1 MWKPQPI
8 LRNPPR
14 KPMEGGGTPC
24 VVHSDHLHGLCGHLH
39 KPMVGGGGT
48 PCVVHGD
55 HPQHGLRDH
64 LHPNPQKPIERR
76 KDTAHRAQLIT
87 SMACAAT
94 FPETPSSSR
103 SPRTQDL
110 HGQDPKSVN
119 ILPPAD
125 SPVAYMHFRTHL
137 CIQPPASREDPE
149 THSKGPRRERRKEEE
164 GGRSRWKRRKKKVV
178 RCFEQKSTS
187 HGYHMTGHVIFSCSC
202 WDKHWPEGW
211 FIPVWYAVLVHMP
224 VHPLLHIFWGYSVLI
239 LAEFL
244 CLSLS
249 WSAFW
254 VLIAIILCGFQTLW

>member
-1 MWKPQPI
+1 VKGHYGHLQKPPETHRRWRDT
-8 LRNPPR
+8 LRRARRSPPWPARPPPSTPRNPW
-14 KPMEGGGTPC
+14 KAEGHCTSC
-24 VVHSDHLHGLCGHLH
+24 TV
-39 KPMVGGGGT
+39 
-48 PCVVHGD
+48 
-55 HPQHGLRDH
+55 
-64 LHPNPQKPIERR
+64 
-76 KDTAHRAQLIT
+76 IT

-119 ILPPAD
+119 ILPPWLI
-125 SPVAYMHFRTHL
+125 SCL
-137 CIQPPASREDPE
+137 CTLEPISASTPCSREDPE

-244 CLSLS
+244 CLSL
-249 WSAFW
+249 FGP
-254 VLIAIILCGFQTLW
+254 LF